1 MFEHVHAA
9 AARNLFVIAA
19 PWYAYRVNN
28 PLPGS
33 TSPHPLPLLLL
44 PLEIFIDN
52 SIEKWQAAHVAYA

>member
-1 MFEHVHAA
+1 MCEHVHAA

-33 TSPHPLPLLLL
+33 TSPTPHLLLL